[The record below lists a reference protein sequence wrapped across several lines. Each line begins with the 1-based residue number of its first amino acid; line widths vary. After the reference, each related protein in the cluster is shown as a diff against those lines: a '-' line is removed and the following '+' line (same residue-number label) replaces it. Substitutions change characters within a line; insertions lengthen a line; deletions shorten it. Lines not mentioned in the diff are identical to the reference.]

1 MTDADEGEGQM
12 LGLFLVEAW
21 DTLATIEEGL
31 APEAEPQDATAEWAE
46 RLSVVAHRL
55 RGSAALYGFPEVSEL
70 ARGMEQLLAG
80 PPESPAGGTADI
92 MAALRGLAAALRD
105 ALLAIGAGNGE
116 GGDAL
121 SQATAPPAPASAEAP
136 PAPSGPAGSPP
147 ASPLIAQ
154 VERFL
159 AENAEILTYFGPEAA
174 EHLETMTQALLALE
188 QDPSSRE
195 ELRRL
200 FRAAHTLKG
209 AAYTVGFSLAG
220 DVAHRI
226 EDLLAA
232 VQEDRLALAPPVVEA
247 VFAGMDALRALLG
260 GPKGLRSDLPALV
273 EAAMTQLAAAAPS
286 QAEPGAAVPEALPAP
301 RDVAEPAATAGR
313 PAAAPPRPGIRVSLD
328 RLDALMGLVGE
339 LVISRS
345 RLERRLVQ
353 LERVGQLLLF
363 TRGRMGQVARD
374 LEASEAGRPEA
385 RQAGDAG
392 NGPPADS
399 VSRLL
404 ADLDFERYDDSA
416 IRARS
421 IAEIAADTAEV
432 QAELADL
439 IRSVAGEAAQIQ
451 RLTAGLRGE
460 ITRARMVPVGTLFA
474 RCARQVREA
483 ARVAGTQVVLEVH
496 GETVEVDN
504 SVIEQ
509 LADPLLHLLRN
520 AVAHGIE
527 PEDERRARGKPA
539 HGTVCLSAY
548 HQGGAIYV
556 EVEDD
561 GRGMD
566 PRALQAEAVR
576 RGFLTG
582 EAAAALPESE
592 ALQLIFLPGFSTAAQ
607 VTAAAGRGVGMDVV
621 RTNIRRLNGDV
632 GVETEV
638 GVGTRFTIKLPLTV
652 IIADALFVRVATETF
667 AIPLTAVAMIR
678 MVGPGEVQATGPA
691 EMIRVEDQLVDLL
704 RLDRVLALT
713 APAPRARTPVVVL
726 RAPGRLVALAVDELV
741 GKEEIVIKSLGDF
754 LEGVGPFA
762 GATITGDGRII
773 LLLDPARLL
782 AAGSEAG
789 GAHLETADAGPGPEG
804 AGPLP
809 AAGERPRILLVDDS
823 ISVRKFVAQMLQRG
837 GFEVVTAMDGAEAL
851 ARLGEAAF
859 QAVIT
864 DLEMPRMN
872 GYELIEELRR
882 RPSTRAVPVVVL
894 TTRAGGKHLGLAQQ
908 LGVQHYVTKPAD
920 EEALVRLMASL
931 VAGRPAL
938 SALVA
943 G

>member
-1 MTDADEGEGQM
+1 MTDGEEGEGQM

-21 DTLATIEEGL
+21 DTLAAIEEALG
-31 APEAEPQDATAEWAE
+31 PEAGPQGGVAESAE
-46 RLSVVAHRL
+46 HLSVVAHRL
-55 RGSAALYGFPEVSEL
+55 RGSAALYGFPEVSDL
-70 ARGMEQLLAG
+70 ARAMEQLLG
-80 PPESPAGGTADI
+80 GSEPTPGESGERT
-92 MAALRGLAAALRD
+92 AALRGLAAALRE
-105 ALLAIGAGNGE
+105 ALEAIGTAHGERGAGE
-116 GGDAL
+116 EPEA
-121 SQATAPPAPASAEAP
+121 APPPAP
-136 PAPSGPAGSPP
+136 PAPSVSAGSPAAGP
-147 ASPLIAQ
+147 VLEQ
-154 VERFL
+154 VERFF
-159 AENAEILTYFGPEAA
+159 AENPDVLTYFGPEAA

-188 QDPSSRE
+188 QEPSSRE

-209 AAYTVGFSLAG
+209 AAYTVGFGPAG

-226 EDLLAA
+226 EDLLTA
-232 VQEDRLALAPPVVEA
+232 VQEDRLSLTPSVVEA
-247 VFAGMDALRALLG
+247 VFAGMDALRALLD
-260 GPKGLRSDLPALV
+260 GPEGARGDLPALV
-273 EAAMTQLAAAAPS
+273 EAAVARLA
-286 QAEPGAAVPEALPAP
+286 QAEPAPPAAGNPAAPAAGAAPAPPEAPAP
-301 RDVAEPAATAGR
+301 GPAATR
-313 PAAAPPRPGIRVSLD
+313 SAPRSGIRVSLE

-363 TRGRMGQVARD
+363 TRGRMAQVARE
-374 LEASEAGRPEA
+374 LEANEAGRPDA
-385 RQAGDAG
+385 RLTAGAEDGSSAE
-392 NGPPADS
+392 S
-399 VSRLL
+399 VSRLI
-404 ADLDFERYDDSA
+404 AGLDFERYDDAA

-432 QAELADL
+432 QAQLAEL
-439 IRSVAGEAAQIQ
+439 IRAVGGEAAQIQ

-483 ARVAGTQVVLEVH
+483 ARAARTQVALEVR

-504 SVIEQ
+504 SLIEQ

-527 PEDERRARGKPA
+527 GEEERRARGKPA
-539 HGTVCLSAY
+539 HGTVSLNAY
-548 HQGGAIYV
+548 HQGGALYV

-576 RGFLTG
+576 RNFLTA

-592 ALQLIFLPGFSTAAQ
+592 ALNLIFLPGFSTAAQ

-667 AIPLTAVAMIR
+667 AVPLTAVAMIR
-678 MVGPGEVQATGPA
+678 MVGPAEVQASGPA
-691 EMIRVEDQLVDLL
+691 EMLRVEDQLVDLL
-704 RLDRVLALT
+704 HLDRVLGLAS
-713 APAPRARTPVVVL
+713 PAARGRTPVVVL
-726 RAPGRLVALAVDELV
+726 RAAGRLVALAVDELV
-741 GKEEIVIKSLGDF
+741 GKEEIVIKGLGDF

-762 GATITGDGRII
+762 GATITGDGRVI

-782 AAGSEAG
+782 AAG
-789 GAHLETADAGPGPEG
+789 PEG
-804 AGPLP
+804 AGSRPEAVDAGLAPGPAAALP
-809 AAGERPRILLVDDS
+809 AAGERGRLLLVDDS

-837 GFEVVTAMDGAEAL
+837 GFDVVTAMDGMEAL
-851 ARLGEAAF
+851 ARLGEATF

-882 RPSTRAVPVVVL
+882 RPSTRALPVVVL
-894 TTRAGGKHLGLAQQ
+894 TTRAGGKHLGLAQR

-920 EEALVRLMASL
+920 EAALVRLMASL
-931 VAGRPAL
+931 VGARPAL
-938 SALVA
+938 SAGVA